1 MDKYEVDC
9 LIIGGGVAGLAAA
22 KFLSQEFDKT
32 YLIERN
38 NFLGMETSSR
48 NSEVIHAGIYY
59 KKGSLKSELC
69 LKGKHML
76 YEYLTE
82 KNIDF
87 NNCGKYIVATNQEE
101 SDSLEAIRLN
111 AVECG
116 LEDLTYEPN
125 LKKLYPFLNVKNSI
139 FSPSSGIFDSHEYFK
154 ALEKDFCDN
163 KGTVLLGNECLEI
176 EEANDCFEVKIK
188 DLNNDL
194 IYVLQTKYL
203 INAAGIFSA
212 EIAKLID
219 KTRQLDIQYIKGE
232 YYSYSGKEQINHLIY
247 PVPGKLSLGL
257 HATLDLGRGIK
268 FGPSAVET
276 KKLDYKVEEEN
287 KKNFL
292 KSLQHY
298 WPSIQENNLFP
309 DYSGIRAKV
318 RGSED
323 FNIEKLD
330 KKNKIAINIIG
341 YISPGLTS
349 SLALG
354 EKIADLVKS

>member
-194 IYVLQTKYL
+194 IYILQTKYL

-276 KKLDYKVEEEN
+276 KKFDYKVEEEN

>member
-59 KKGSLKSELC
+59 KKNSLKSELC

-76 YEYLTE
+76 YQYLTK

-101 SDSLEAIRLN
+101 SESLEAIRLN
-111 AVECG
+111 AFDCG
-116 LEDLTYEPN
+116 LDDLRYEPN
-125 LKKLYPFLNVKNSI
+125 LKNIYPFLNVKNSI

-154 ALEKDFCDN
+154 ALENDFCDS
-163 KGTVLLGNECLEI
+163 KGTVLLGNECI
-176 EEANDCFEVKIK
+176 DVEEKNGFFEVKIK

-194 IYVLQTKYL
+194 IYILQTKYL

-219 KTRQLDIQYIKGE
+219 KTRQIDTQYIKGE
-232 YYSYSGKEQINHLIY
+232 YYSYSGKEKINHLIY
-247 PVPGKLSLGL
+247 PVPGELSLGL
-257 HATLDLGRGIK
+257 HATLDLGKGIK

-276 KKLDYKVEEEN
+276 KNLNYKVEERN
-287 KKNFL
+287 KTDFV
-292 KSLQHY
+292 KSLQRY
-298 WPSIQENNLFP
+298 WPSIKEKNLSP

-323 FNIEKLD
+323 FIIERLEKQE
-330 KKNKIAINIIG
+330 KIAVNIIG

-354 EKIADLVKS
+354 EKVAGLVKS

>member
-1 MDKYEVDC
+1 MDKYAVDC

-22 KFLSQEFDKT
+22 KFLSQEFNKT
-32 YLIERN
+32 FLIERN

-59 KKGSLKSELC
+59 KKNSLKSKLC
-69 LKGKHML
+69 LRGKHML

-101 SDSLEAIRLN
+101 SESLEAIRLN
-111 AVECG
+111 AYECG
-116 LEDLTYEPN
+116 LKDLTYEPN
-125 LKKLYPFLNVKNSI
+125 LKKMYPFLNVKNSI

-163 KGTVLLGNECLEI
+163 EGTVLLGNECLEI
-176 EEANDCFEVKIK
+176 DEANDCFEVKIK
-188 DLNNDL
+188 DLNNNL
-194 IYVLQTKYL
+194 IYILQTKYL

-212 EIAKLID
+212 EIAKLIN
-219 KTRQLDIQYIKGE
+219 KSRQLDIQYIKGE
-232 YYSYSGKEQINHLIY
+232 YYSYSGKEKINHLIY

-257 HATLDLGRGIK
+257 HATLDLGHGIK

-287 KKNFL
+287 KMDFL
-292 KSLQHY
+292 KSLQQY
-298 WPSIQENNLFP
+298 WPSIQESNLSP
-309 DYSGIRAKV
+309 GYSGIRAKV
-318 RGSED
+318 RGADD

-330 KKNKIAINIIG
+330 FNNKIAINIIG

-354 EKIADLVKS
+354 EEIANWVRS

>member
-9 LIIGGGVAGLAAA
+9 LIIGGGVAGLATA

-59 KKGSLKSELC
+59 KKNSLKSELC

-116 LEDLTYEPN
+116 LEDLSYESN

-176 EEANDCFEVKIK
+176 EEADNRFEVKIK
-188 DLNNDL
+188 DLNNNL
-194 IYVLQTKYL
+194 IYILQTKYL
-203 INAAGIFSA
+203 INAAGIYSA

-219 KTRQLDIQYIKGE
+219 KTRNLDIQYIKGE

-276 KKLDYKVEEEN
+276 KKLDYKVEEKN
-287 KKNFL
+287 KANFVR
-292 KSLQHY
+292 SLRQY
-298 WPSIQENNLFP
+298 WPSIQESNLSP

-318 RGSED
+318 RGAED
-323 FNIEKLD
+323 FSIEKFQ
-330 KKNKIAINIIG
+330 KQEKIAINILG
-341 YISPGLTS
+341 YISPGLTA

-354 EKIADLVKS
+354 KKLKKLLEN

>member
-1 MDKYEVDC
+1 MDKYKVDC

-59 KKGSLKSELC
+59 KKNSLKSELC

-101 SDSLEAIRLN
+101 SDSLESIRLN

-116 LEDLTYEPN
+116 LEDLTYELN
-125 LKKLYPFLNVKNSI
+125 LKKMYPFLNVKNSI

-194 IYVLQTKYL
+194 IYILQTKYL

-287 KKNFL
+287 KKDFL

-298 WPSIQENNLFP
+298 WPSILESNLAP

-318 RGSED
+318 RGAED
-323 FNIEKLD
+323 FNIEKLET
-330 KKNKIAINIIG
+330 KNKTAINIIG

-354 EKIADLVKS
+354 KKIVDLIKS

>member
-59 KKGSLKSELC
+59 KKNSLKSELC

-76 YEYLTE
+76 YQYLTE
-82 KNIDF
+82 KKIDF
-87 NNCGKYIVATNQEE
+87 NNCGKYIVATNEEE

-111 AVECG
+111 AIECG

-125 LKKLYPFLNVKNSI
+125 LKKIYPFLNVKNSI

-188 DLNNDL
+188 DLNNNL
-194 IYVLQTKYL
+194 IYILQTKYL
-203 INAAGIFSA
+203 VNAAGIFSA

-232 YYSYSGKEQINHLIY
+232 YYSYSGNEQINHLIY

-268 FGPSAVET
+268 FGPSALEIQD
-276 KKLDYKVEEEN
+276 LDYSVSEIN
-287 KKNFL
+287 KTNFANL
-292 KSLQHY
+292 IQQY
-298 WPSIQENNLFP
+298 WPSMRESNLSP
-309 DYSGIRAKV
+309 GYSGIRAKV
-318 RGSED
+318 RDVED
-323 FNIEKLD
+323 FVLEKLD
-330 KKNKIAINIIG
+330 IKNKIAINIIS

-354 EKIADLVKS
+354 EKVLKLVKR

>member
-1 MDKYEVDC
+1 MDKYKVDC

-59 KKGSLKSELC
+59 KKNSLKSELC
-69 LKGKHML
+69 LRGKHML
-76 YEYLTE
+76 YQYLTE

-101 SDSLEAIRLN
+101 SDSLEVIRLN

-125 LKKLYPFLNVKNSI
+125 LKKLYPFLNVKNSV

-194 IYVLQTKYL
+194 IYILQTKYL

-219 KTRQLDIQYIKGE
+219 KTRHLDIQYIKGE
-232 YYSYSGKEQINHLIY
+232 YYSYSGKEKINHLIY

-276 KKLDYKVEEEN
+276 KKLDYKVDEEN
-287 KKNFL
+287 KKDFL
-292 KSLQHY
+292 KSLQQY
-298 WPSIQENNLFP
+298 WPSIQERNLSP

-318 RGSED
+318 RGAED

-354 EKIADLVKS
+354 EKIANLVKS

>member
-59 KKGSLKSELC
+59 KKNSLKSELC

-76 YEYLTE
+76 YQYLSE

-116 LEDLTYEPN
+116 LEDLSYEPN

-163 KGTVLLGNECLEI
+163 KGMVLLGNECLEI
-176 EEANDCFEVKIK
+176 EEANDYFEVKIK

-194 IYVLQTKYL
+194 IYILQTKYL

-287 KKNFL
+287 KKDFL

-298 WPSIQENNLFP
+298 WPSILESNLAP

-318 RGSED
+318 RGAED

-330 KKNKIAINIIG
+330 TKNKIAINIIG

>member
-22 KFLSQEFDKT
+22 KFLSQEFNKT

-59 KKGSLKSELC
+59 KKNSLKSELC

-87 NNCGKYIVATNQEE
+87 SNCGKYIVATNQEE

-194 IYVLQTKYL
+194 IYILQTKYL

-219 KTRQLDIQYIKGE
+219 KTRQFDIQYIKGE

-287 KKNFL
+287 KKDFI
-292 KSLQHY
+292 KSLQQY
-298 WPSIQENNLFP
+298 WPSIQENNLSP

-318 RGSED
+318 RGAED
-323 FNIEKLD
+323 FNIEKVD
-330 KKNKIAINIIG
+330 SKNKIAINIIG

-354 EKIADLVKS
+354 EKIANLVKS